1 MAAYTAV
8 ICDARS
14 IGASAGSVLD
24 AAAGSLP
31 RLNPQLASARLRGI
45 LNPHIVSDAVG
56 GLISADFTVPA
67 EEAVRWR
74 PLLRYGAAVWLFDG
88 ATPIFYGYAEQ
99 PVWTATGDCQMNVSG
114 PWVLLGRARMR
125 EAWDLWDLSL
135 YSKGTGANENK
146 AGQATVNSDS
156 TLTFSF
162 PNGTTLQN
170 SDRCSVDYLLFG
182 EVAGIADGK
191 LLTAFEFDIS
201 DATGLAANR
210 RLRVI
215 GKATAGAAA
224 GDLLYDTN
232 VAGASGRQ
240 GALNLHGT
248 NQSGVWTSSTGYRC
262 LRFEYIY
269 TQVGAVTLSQDQYV
283 TLDRVRVST
292 RENLFQAVSGG
303 VVQTLDTAAL
313 ARDVLA
319 TQIATDIGTSV
330 NYDLLPIDVP
340 PEFFASAKN
349 QSSPDSNT
357 WSYVWGRD
365 PTTGTGTA
373 PDSGV
378 GITGFT
384 ALEWQ
389 SPADIIAALAAI
401 DGSHVGFYLPYN
413 GRGGYDPPGS
423 DGAARGAG
431 ATDVGSFWLT
441 APPQLYYQPFP
452 DPTQNPDYT
461 IQTQEGAVVEPATDS
476 QPLISYLYTNYQT
489 VKGRQQSIVAQ
500 DANVSNYA
508 FAQGFMRAEDYTIQ
522 PSVGD
527 NQTPT
532 SQAAQYLKQ
541 RRLPVTTATVTI
553 QNDGSE
559 RYPILKQGCPVPRL
573 AAIRPGS
580 IQINGVAVSGLNLSA
595 GYATHVEWWGES
607 DTGSETVQLTL
618 TQPPGQMHRQRS
630 IGHLVNRI
638 HRVRSGPFAGF

>member
-1 MAAYTAV
+1 VAAYTAV
-8 ICDARS
+8 IGDARS
-14 IGASAGSVLD
+14 VGAFPGSFLSSVGT
-24 AAAGSLP
+24 AFN
-31 RLNPQLASARLRGI
+31 RLNPQLATARLRGI

-56 GLISADFTVPA
+56 GLLSADFTVPA

-114 PWVLLGRARMR
+114 PWTILGRARMR

-146 AGQATVNSDS
+146 AGQVTINSDS

-162 PNGTTLQN
+162 PNGTVIGA
-170 SDRCSVDYLLFG
+170 SDRISVDYLLFG
-182 EVAGIADGK
+182 EQSGIADQK
-191 LLTAFEFDIS
+191 MLTAFEFDIS
-201 DATGLAANR
+201 DANGLAANR

-215 GKATAGAAA
+215 GKATASAAA
-224 GDLLYDTN
+224 GDLLYDTGA
-232 VAGASGRQ
+232 AGASSRQ

-248 NQSGVWTSSTGYRC
+248 NQGGVAWPSTTGYRC

-269 TQVGAVTLSQDQYV
+269 TVGVTLTQDQYV

-292 RENLFQAVSGG
+292 RENLFQFVSGG
-303 VVQTLDTAAL
+303 VTQTIDTAAL
-313 ARDVLA
+313 ARDIIQPQDPGHLA
-319 TQIATDIGTSV
+319 PGINYGLQPSDI
-330 NYDLLPIDVP
+330 P
-340 PEFFASAKN
+340 PEFYTSAVN
-349 QSSPDSNT
+349 AGSPDSNS
-357 WSYVWGRD
+357 WSYVWGLD
-365 PTTGTGTA
+365 PSTGTGTA
-373 PDSGV
+373 PNSGV
-378 GITGFT
+378 GVTGFT

-413 GRGGYDPPGS
+413 GRGGYDPPGA
-423 DGAARGAG
+423 DGAARGVG
-431 ATDVGSFWLT
+431 VTDVGSFWLT

-476 QPLISYLYTNYQT
+476 QPLINYLYTNYQT
-489 VKGRQQSIVAQ
+489 VKGRQQSIVVQ

-508 FAQGFMRAEDYTIQ
+508 FAQGFMRVEDYTIQ

-573 AAIRPGS
+573 ATIRPGS
-580 IQINGVAVSGLNLSA
+580 IQISGVAVSGLNLSA

-618 TQPPGQMHRQRS
+618 TQPPGQINRQRAA
-630 IGHLVNRI
+630 GLLVNRI
-638 HRVRSGPFAGF
+638 HSTRSGPFAGR